1 MNLKFQS
8 CSDEEL
14 IKLCKSGDQD
24 AYSTLVGRY
33 VFAVRSRASIYVN
46 SGIDFEDLVQEGFI
60 GLMNAVDA
68 YDNDFGTSFSTFA
81 FLCIDRKILDA
92 VKKSLSKKQIPKHAL
107 VFLEDSFDIESNKSE
122 NPESVIISKENL
134 FGLKEKIAKNLSK
147 KEQEVLNLYLSG
159 DSYLEIAERLSCS
172 QKSVDNAM
180 QRIRKKL
187 K

>member
-1 MNLKFQS
+1 MSLKFQN
-8 CSDEEL
+8 CNDEEL
-14 IKLCKSGDQD
+14 ISLCKSGNQD

-33 VFAVRSRASIYVN
+33 LFAVRSRASIYDK

-60 GLMNAVDA
+60 GLMNAVNA

-107 VFLEDSFDIESNKSE
+107 VFLEDNFDIQGSKSD
-122 NPESVIISKENL
+122 NPESVVISKENL
-134 FGLKEKIAKNLSK
+134 SNLKQKIAKSLSK
-147 KEQEVLNLYLSG
+147 KEQEVLNLYLIG
-159 DSYLEIAERLSCS
+159 CSYQDISKRLSCS

>member
-1 MNLKFQS
+1 MNLKFQAF
-8 CSDEEL
+8 SDEEL
-14 IKLCKSGDQD
+14 IKLCKNGNQD

-60 GLMNAVDA
+60 GLINAVDA
-68 YDNDFGTSFSTFA
+68 YDNDFGTLFSTFA

-92 VKKSLSKKQIPKHAL
+92 VKKSLSKKQIPNHAL
-107 VFLEDSFDIESNKSE
+107 VFLEEGFDIEGSKNE
-122 NPESVIISKENL
+122 NPESVVISKENL
-134 FGLKEKIAKNLSK
+134 LVLKDKIKKNLSK
-147 KEQEVLNLYLSG
+147 MEQEVLEHYLSG
-159 DSYLEIAERLSCS
+159 EAYIQIAKKLSCS